1 MSHPQSHLA
10 THPPEPRVDA
20 ESTPP
25 RHVTAAT
32 MPKPAMRRYVP
43 VDEMLKTTV
52 QSARTILKA
61 AKHAHGAYLQ
71 ALAESVAEAVRSD
84 VANGLLPPPL
94 ENPAAI
100 EDALAAHAHAAAHHC
115 YLLEFGD
122 RETAMM
128 RLVLAVYAASVDYA
142 GAIYLGIRKPLDRDH
157 DCAGDGAALLIR
169 SHANQ
174 TCRRLGMTAEVRW
187 FDMGVIAVR
196 DEILQRV
203 ARLADG
209 TPKLYVRT
217 TSRMDQRRFPI
228 WVGEPT
234 PQPTPPPTS
243 RRKRR

>member
-1 MSHPQSHLA
+1 MSHPQSPVA
-10 THPPEPRVDA
+10 THLPEAQVDA
-20 ESTPP
+20 PLTPP
-25 RHVTAAT
+25 RHANAACPPT
-32 MPKPAMRRYVP
+32 PAKRRYVP
-43 VDEMLKTTV
+43 VDELLKATV
-52 QSARTILKA
+52 QSARQLLTA
-61 AKHAHGAYLQ
+61 AQHAHRAYLQ
-71 ALAESVAEAVRSD
+71 SLAESVADAVRSD

-100 EDALAAHAHAAAHHC
+100 EDALAAHAHAAAHQC

-128 RLVLAVYAASVDYA
+128 RLVLAEYAASVDYA

-157 DCAGDGAALLIR
+157 DRAVDGAALLIR

-174 TCRRLGMTAEVRW
+174 TCRRLGMTAKVRW

-228 WVGEPT
+228 WVGEPK
-234 PQPTPPPTS
+234 PQPTPLPPS